1 MAKNNRLSVLA
12 KDERANIDTKVKIRP
27 MASIIELHELCWSAA
42 NKLFNTFRM
51 NLKEKKNPKTVIRV
65 ISFLFSYSI
74 LKMLDQ
80 LNAGTT
86 QASTKNTTTK
96 IKVITT

>member
-12 KDERANIDTKVKIRP
+12 KDERANIDTKVKIKP
-27 MASIIELHELCWSAA
+27 MASIIELHELRWSAA

-65 ISFLFSYSI
+65 ISFWFSYSI